1 METKNNN
8 NELPLDEQ
16 PKEQPKKDGSKK
28 ETAVV
33 KKEEYTPERTR
44 EAINKLPA
52 ELGGIKKLFA
62 APWESFRS
70 AFKDPSEADRIMQR
84 EITYASQAML
94 NNPFLIQ
101 CATKYPMDFVNA
113 LKNVALSGLSL
124 SPTLRQGYLVP
135 FKGKVT
141 FMPSYMGMQ
150 DLLANN
156 GHVKKIEAYP
166 VFKEDEFE
174 MVHGTE
180 ERIYHKPNPW
190 GSRTKEDFLGCYWIV
205 ELVDGTKKFNNMT
218 KAEIDLIMKR
228 SPSVGQGKSSPWD
241 SDYLEM
247 ATKTCL
253 RRGFKAL
260 PKGTISEDRIKVLEA
275 VFDYDEK
282 TEQNWISEQKKN
294 TKSPSFDEEEVEY
307 EEVEE

>member
-8 NELPLDEQ
+8 NELPLEEQ
-16 PKEQPKKDGSKK
+16 PKEHPKKEESKK

-33 KKEEYTPERTR
+33 KKEEYTPERTK

-52 ELGGIKKLFA
+52 ELSGIKKLFA

-70 AFKDPSEADRIMQR
+70 AFKDPNEADRIMQR

-94 NNPFLIQ
+94 ANNYLIK
-101 CATKYPMDFVNA
+101 CATEHPMDFVNA

-124 SPTLRQGYLVP
+124 SPTLKQGYLVP

-150 DLLANN
+150 DLLSNN
-156 GHVKKIEAYP
+156 GHVRKIEAYP
-166 VFKEDEFE
+166 VFEGDEFE
-174 MVHGTE
+174 MYHGTE
-180 ERIYHKPNPW
+180 EKIYHKPNPW
-190 GSRTKEDFLGCYWIV
+190 GERTKDKFLGAYWIV
-205 ELVDGTKKFNNMT
+205 TLVDGSQKFNNMT
-218 KAEIDLIMKR
+218 KAEIDAVMKR
-228 SPSVGQGKSSPWD
+228 SPSVGQGKQTPWD
-241 SDYLEM
+241 SDYIEM
-247 ATKTCL
+247 ATKTVL

-260 PKGTISEDRIKVLEA
+260 PKGSISEERMKVLEA

-282 TEQNWISEQKKN
+282 VEQNWIAEQKN
-294 TKSPSFDEEEVEY
+294 ISLKSSSFDEDEVEY
-307 EEVEE
+307 EEV